1 MSINRY
7 IYCTDVQKLLEKKY
21 FDNLDINRQS
31 LFLPSLTLARF
42 AWIDVVSVGLRLT
55 CSFDVPNRGKS
66 LKISSLDHSSNYS

>member
-21 FDNLDINRQS
+21 FNNLDINRQS

-42 AWIDVVSVGLRLT
+42 AWIDVVSVVLRLT
-55 CSFDVPNRGKS
+55 CSYIFILVNVKYIFYFFTS
-66 LKISSLDHSSNYS
+66 K